1 MESMKLKFVLL
12 SILAFYCCKISPSE
26 RGGSYLNTT
35 HWQRYQKFLP
45 ESLKIKDGKLPK
57 EEYWAWNDVRV
68 HLDRYENPNSDCK
81 VLLIHGGGGN
91 GRILGSIAKPVFDFG
106 CEVVAP
112 DLPGFGLTLTD
123 QNFKMEY
130 GDWVLLL
137 NDLVEAE
144 RKPKTK
150 IFLFGL
156 SIGGMLAYHVAAEN
170 GNIQGLI
177 VTTLADLRRIEV
189 QDAVSKNRVLRI
201 LGTHLAFRL
210 GWLTNDLYLPIRW
223 LSKMELI
230 TNDPDFS
237 KVFSEDP
244 YAGGAKVNFRWLK
257 TISEFHP
264 KLEPESFNVCPIL
277 LAHPG
282 IDPWTPL
289 ALSRPFFDR
298 IPGDKKFV
306 LLEGAGH
313 FPYEE
318 PGLFQ
323 LKTAIYDFIHSIK

>member
-1 MESMKLKFVLL
+1 MKLKFILL
-12 SILAFYCCKISPSE
+12 NILVFCHCGSFPLE
-26 RGGSYLNTT
+26 RGGNYLNTT

-45 ESLKIKDGKLPK
+45 ENLKVKDGKLPK
-57 EEYWAWNDVRV
+57 EEYWVWKNLRV
-68 HLDRYENPNSDCK
+68 HLDRYENSNSDCK
-81 VLLIHGGGGN
+81 VFMIHGGGGN
-91 GRILGSIAKPVFDFG
+91 GRVLGSMAKLVFDLG
-106 CEVVAP
+106 CEVIAP

-123 QNFKMEY
+123 KNFKMDY
-130 GDWVLLL
+130 KDWVILL

-144 RKPKTK
+144 RRPKTK
-150 IFLFGL
+150 IVLFGL
-156 SIGGMLAYHVAAEN
+156 SIGGMLAYQVAAEN
-170 GNIQGLI
+170 GNVQGLI
-177 VTTLADLRRIEV
+177 ATTLADLRRTEV
-189 QDAVSKNRVLRI
+189 QDAVATNRFLRI
-201 LGTHLAFRL
+201 LGIPLTS
-210 GWLTNDLYLPIRW
+210 WLSLLTDDLYVPIRW

-244 YAGGAKVNFRWLK
+244 YAGGGKVSFRWMR
-257 TISEFHP
+257 TISEFQP
-264 KLEPESFNVCPIL
+264 RVEPESFHVCPVL

-289 ALSRPFFDR
+289 AISKPFYDR
-298 IPGDKKFV
+298 ISGTKKFV

-323 LKTAIYDFIHSIK
+323 LKTAIADLIHSI